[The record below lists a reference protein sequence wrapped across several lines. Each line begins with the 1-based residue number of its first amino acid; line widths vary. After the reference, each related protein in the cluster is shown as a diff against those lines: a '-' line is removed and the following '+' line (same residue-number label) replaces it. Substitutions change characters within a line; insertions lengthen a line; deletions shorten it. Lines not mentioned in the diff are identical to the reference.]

1 MRIEVLVGSEDP
13 VVYPLNSPKLTVG
26 TSESCEIIV
35 SADGVSRKHL
45 TILVE
50 GDQYFVADQ
59 GSTNGSFINEER
71 LVPGRK
77 VEFTSFFPVRLGEN
91 VLISLLSDDEGSISI
106 PFPTKT
112 KKESTSSDIKI
123 SSGKTGGTGT
133 IKFGDATNPDSL
145 KTKLQK
151 NEIRKKANSP
161 RPSSGSKSTK
171 KSSMLP
177 VMAILLVAAA
187 AYYNFFVLEPSG
199 NEELPSSEVGK
210 VIPAKPVAP
219 EAPKVNPDIV
229 PEADAPKK
237 ETYST
242 LVNDIKCTTEGETY
256 LCNLVPGANEK
267 GYGVVQ
273 SGLTYNVFIN
283 GDKYIDEARQFLK
296 NPQMDNADSVR
307 EYMDLLYITGTYLFL
322 YKHMPAIDET
332 KLGPDSRIAIG
343 FFKPTGDGKTI
354 EKIIVF
360 YPKIFNREKAKFNDA
375 PLMFAK
381 KAGTSAFDE
390 FRKNF
395 LIY

>member
-13 VVYPLNSPKLTVG
+13 VVYPLNSPKLSVG
-26 TSESCEIIV
+26 TSENCEIIV

-45 TILVE
+45 TIFVE

-106 PFPTKT
+106 PFPTKP
-112 KKESTSSDIKI
+112 KKESTSSDIKV

-133 IKFGDATNPDSL
+133 IKFGDGTSPDSL

-151 NEIRKKANSP
+151 NEIRKRAAPS
-161 RPSSGSKSTK
+161 RPAPGERIK
-171 KSSMLP
+171 KKTNMLP
-177 VMAILLVAAA
+177 IMAFLLVAGA

-199 NEELPSSEVGK
+199 NQELPSSEVGK

-219 EAPKVNPDIV
+219 EAPKINPDIV

-237 ETYST
+237 ESYSA
-242 LVNDIKCTTEGETY
+242 LVNDIKCTTEGESY
-256 LCNLVPGANEK
+256 LCNLIPGANEK

-273 SGLTYNVFIN
+273 SGLTFNAFIN
-283 GDKYIDEARQFLK
+283 GDKYVNEARQYLK
-296 NPQMDNADSVR
+296 NPQMNNPESVR
-307 EYMDLLYITGTYLFL
+307 EYMDMLYTTAIYIFL
-322 YKHMPAIDET
+322 YKYMPALDEA
-332 KLGPDSRIAIG
+332 KLGADSRVAIG
-343 FFKPTGDGKTI
+343 FFKPTGDGKEI
-354 EKIIVF
+354 EKIVVF
-360 YPKIFNREKAKFNDA
+360 YPKIFNREKEKFNDA

-381 KAGTSAFDE
+381 RAGSSAFDD

-395 LIY
+395 LIF